1 MAGDNSYFIPGKPM
15 EDGQK
20 IHIGGI
26 KFSEELVQVTVVGNA
41 PEDPSIHQLLHLIA
55 EKNINITFLCH
66 SVVTK
71 TPESIF
77 CVSLS
82 ELDRIQHILKIPSF
96 QNKQVSIIPS
106 VGTLTFFP
114 HRNDFKLL
122 GLIVNFFGSH
132 GFPIHSLSTS
142 ISAIALNTDYFLL
155 DKIAENL
162 QDILALPENHAPF
175 RQGFRVTQIQL

>member
-1 MAGDNSYFIPGKPM
+1 M

-26 KFSEELVQVTVVGNA
+26 KFSEELVQVTLVGKT

-55 EKNINITFLCH
+55 ERNINIAFLCH
-66 SVVTK
+66 SIVTK
-71 TPESIF
+71 IPECIF
-77 CVSLS
+77 CVSIS
-82 ELDRIQHILKIPSF
+82 ELDMIQPILNISAFEK
-96 QNKQVSIIPS
+96 KQINIIPS

-122 GLIVNFFGSH
+122 GLIINFFGSQ

-155 DKIAENL
+155 DKIAEKL
-162 QDILALPENHAPF
+162 QEILALPENHAPF